1 MNREKAGG
9 AFAVTD
15 LFVSYKAEDRARVA
29 PLVHALE
36 ADGYKVWWDAEI
48 GGGEQWRE
56 EICRHLDAAR
66 LVIVVWSKRS
76 IGPQGNFVRDEAT
89 RALKRHAYLP
99 VTIDKVEPP
108 LGFGETQS
116 LNLQSWKGDPS
127 HHRYQALLA
136 AVRSR
141 IGRSDPA
148 GAPVAKRGLDRR
160 TAMVGGAG
168 AVAAAAVGGWLL
180 LRPRSAKADSIA
192 VLPFANLSGDAA
204 QTYFSDGIAEEL
216 RSALARIPGLK
227 VVARTSSEAVRDE
240 DAATAA
246 SKLKVSN
253 ILSGSVRRSFQTLR
267 VTAQLID
274 GRDGTERWSE
284 VYDRSAGDALQ
295 IQTDI
300 ANKVAEA
307 LSIRLGGADRQHI
320 AQGGTSKPEAQD
332 LLLQAEAYTLRNTG
346 REAWE
351 RGISMI
357 DQALAIDPNYGNAL
371 AGKAMML
378 KVLAGAYAPS
388 AAQSQR
394 EYRDAESVAR
404 RAVAAAPESP
414 RGYSVLGDILYEQL
428 HPRAAVVQYRK
439 MLSLNVDDVAAY
451 RGYSIFL
458 GENKRT
464 DEALQL
470 INRALA
476 LDPLNAHT
484 LRWKGY
490 ILAAARRYEEAIAAV
505 QEASRISPER
515 TQSGPRI
522 GYYLTMLGRYDEAAK
537 AMKEGTENS
546 PVIQVYR
553 AALAVRT
560 GRREEAEAVL
570 GEFQGSDFANF
581 QKAEVLAQLGRKDE
595 AIATLNEAYVK
606 RDSGLTTILV
616 DPLLDPLRNDPRFDA
631 IVKRIDFPA

>member
-1 MNREKAGG
+1 M
-9 AFAVTD
+9 TD

-36 ADGYKVWWDAEI
+36 ADGYRVWWDAEI

-76 IGPQGNFVRDEAT
+76 VGPQGNFVRDEAT

-99 VTIDKVEPP
+99 VTIDKVDPP

-116 LNLQSWKGDPS
+116 LNLQSWKGDPA

-136 AVRSR
+136 TVRSR
-141 IGRSDPA
+141 LGQSDPA
-148 GAPVAKRGLDRR
+148 RAPVAKRGLDRR

-168 AVAAAAVGGWLL
+168 AVAAAAVGGWFL
-180 LRPRSAKADSIA
+180 LRPSAAKADSIA

-204 QTYFSDGIAEEL
+204 QAYFSDGIAEEL

-253 ILSGSVRRSFQTLR
+253 ILSGSVRRSSQTLR

-307 LSIRLGGADRQHI
+307 LSIRLGGVDRKHI

-351 RGISMI
+351 RGIALV

-371 AGKAMML
+371 AAKAQML
-378 KVLAGAYAPS
+378 KVLAGAYAQTAS
-388 AAQSQR
+388 QSQK
-394 EYRDAESVAR
+394 EYHQAEAIAR
-404 RAVAAAPESP
+404 RAIAVAPASP
-414 RGYSVLGDILYEQL
+414 RSYSILGDILYEQL
-428 HPRAAVVQYRK
+428 HPRAALVQYQK
-439 MLSLNVDDVAAY
+439 MLAVNVDDAAAL
-451 RGYSIFL
+451 RGYAVFL
-458 GENKRT
+458 GEQRRT
-464 DEALQL
+464 QEALQL
-470 INRALA
+470 VDRALA
-476 LDPLNAHT
+476 LDPLNPHT
-484 LRWKGY
+484 YRWKAY
-490 ILAAARRYEEAIAAV
+490 ILAAGQRYEEAIASLREGARLAPARPV
-505 QEASRISPER
+505 
-515 TQSGPRI
+515 TQARI
-522 GYYLTMLGRYDEAAK
+522 GYYLMLLGRYAEAEK
-537 AMKEGTENS
+537 AMSASTENS
-546 PVIQVYR
+546 AVEQVYV
-553 AALAVRT
+553 AALAVRM
-560 GRREEAEAVL
+560 GRREEAERILASL
-570 GEFQGSDFANF
+570 QTSDFAYF
-581 QKAEVLAQLGRKDE
+581 QIADVLAQLGRKDE
-595 AIATLNEAYVK
+595 AIAKLEQAYKV

-616 DPLLDPLRNDPRFDA
+616 DPLLDPLRDDPRFDA